1 MVIAS
6 RYRSRRWAAMILLA
20 IVNAIALA
28 FLAGGGGARPVIAAS
43 LQLRFVNQPAT
54 TQTGSVITE
63 GFGSS
68 GTGIQVEFVD
78 SSTGLR
84 ATNATARISIT
95 LGSNPAGGTLTGGG
109 LLKAV
114 AGVATFTNLKL
125 NKDGV
130 YRLQANSGSASNHPL
145 SNKFTVAD
153 QVTTCSS
160 ASCAFSLSQGQNSY
174 TVDPTLGTEGANYAS
189 SLNLGGLTVSCD
201 FAPYNYP
208 DIRQPNT
215 VLFDYQGS
223 GTKVVTI
230 VIDKLIVQQ
239 TAENGASKYRVCF
252 SSPDPFHDIFGA
264 WAPADTSTNGPSSY
278 FGGTWYIG
286 LLPDCAAKN
295 PVAPCVLS
303 WNASNGDRIGKFLAP
318 AGDPTYR

>member
-6 RYRSRRWAAMILLA
+6 RYRTRRWAAMLLLA

-28 FLAGGGGARPVIAAS
+28 FLAGGSGKPVVAAA
-43 LQLRFVNQPAT
+43 LQLRFVNQPTT
-54 TQTGSVITE
+54 TQTGSVITD

-84 ATNATARISIT
+84 ATNATGRVTIS

-109 LLKAV
+109 ALKAV
-114 AGVATFTNLKL
+114 SGVATFSNLKI
-125 NKDGV
+125 NADGV
-130 YRLQANSGSASNHPL
+130 YRLRASSQTASNQPL
-145 SNKFTVAD
+145 SNHFTVAD

-160 ASCAFSLSQGQNSY
+160 GSCAFSLSQGQNSY

-189 SLNLGGLTVSCD
+189 SLNFGGLTVSCD

-215 VLFDYQGS
+215 VFFDYQGS

-230 VIDKLIVQQ
+230 VIDKKIVQE

-252 SSPDPFHDIFGA
+252 SSPDPFRDIFGE
-264 WAPADTSTNGPSSY
+264 WAPIDTSTNGPSSY

-286 LLPDCAAKN
+286 LLPDCKN
-295 PVAPCVLS
+295 PGPVAPCVLS
-303 WNASNGDRIGKFLAP
+303 WSASNGDRIGKFLAP